1 MYSCIQFCSCSL
13 PVMFLINLMF
23 EQLFVSYDIIDLMN
37 EITVELALCVASDIV
52 KIEVGT
58 QLFVLLQKVFREDV
72 IIFIPTGRSKVIRY

>member
-1 MYSCIQFCSCSL
+1 
-13 PVMFLINLMF
+13 MFLINLMF